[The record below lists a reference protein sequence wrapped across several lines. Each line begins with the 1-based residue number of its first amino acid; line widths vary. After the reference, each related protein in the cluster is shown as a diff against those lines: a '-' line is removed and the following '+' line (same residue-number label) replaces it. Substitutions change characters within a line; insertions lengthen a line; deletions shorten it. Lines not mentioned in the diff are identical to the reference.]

1 VTSHRQI
8 FRSSAIIGGASV
20 INIVIGIAKV
30 KVLAVLLGPAGV
42 GLMGL
47 YQNIMGVASTLAGC
61 GIGNSG
67 VRQLAASVGE
77 ADVLAIVRRALWM
90 SNVVLGVAGMVILW
104 LLREPVAEWV
114 FGDTAHVSEVGW
126 LGLGVLLTLIAGS
139 QTALLQGL
147 RRIGDIARV
156 KIISAFLAAVT
167 GISLI
172 YLLGQDGVLWFVLIA
187 PAISVAV
194 AAYYAARLPR
204 PLAPN
209 DWQAIGR
216 QWQAMLK
223 LGIPFMAA
231 GLLTLVTQLA
241 ARSIIL
247 RELGL
252 DATGYF
258 QAAWAVSMTYIGFVM
273 GAMSAD
279 YYPRL
284 TEAINDHPR
293 ARKLVDEQSEMAL
306 LLAGPVLLA
315 MITLAPWVIHL
326 LYAAS
331 FAPATDVLRWQVL
344 GDVLKVASWPMG
356 FILLAMGRGGIFMGT
371 QFTWNAAYLGAI
383 VLGIE
388 EWGLAIAGIGFWFA
402 YLVLLGVAVFFAGR
416 LIGYRPSRR
425 NSGFV
430 LVLLFAGGSILYL
443 ATRFEGASYGFGLLT
458 TLVASAYSLHRLNEL
473 MDVRG
478 WMRRRFG

>member
-1 VTSHRQI
+1 MTSHRQI
-8 FRSSAIIGGASV
+8 LRSSAIVGSASV
-20 INIVIGIAKV
+20 INVAIGIVKV

-47 YQNIMGVASTLAGC
+47 YQNIVGVASTFAGC

-77 ADVLAIVRRALWM
+77 ADVLAIVRRTLWM
-90 SNVVLGVAGMVILW
+90 SNLILGAAGLVILW
-104 LLREPVAEWV
+104 LLREPVTEWI
-114 FGDTAHVSEVGW
+114 FSDTAHVGEVGW
-126 LGLGVLLTLIAGS
+126 LGLGVLLTLIAAS

-156 KIISAFLAAVT
+156 KVISAFFAAVT
-167 GISLI
+167 GILLI
-172 YLLGQDGVLWFVLIA
+172 YLLGEDGIVWFVLVA
-187 PAISVAV
+187 PAISVVV
-194 AAYYAARLPR
+194 AAYFAARLPR
-204 PLAPN
+204 LHTPH
-209 DWQAIGR
+209 DWQAVGR
-216 QWQAMLK
+216 QWQAMLR
-223 LGIPFMAA
+223 LGIPFMVA

-252 DATGYF
+252 DASGYF
-258 QAAWAVSMTYIGFVM
+258 QAAWAISMTYIGFVL

-284 TEAINDHPR
+284 TGVINDHPR
-293 ARKLVDEQSEMAL
+293 ARKLVDEQAEVAL

-326 LYAAS
+326 LYADS
-331 FAPATDVLRWQVL
+331 FAPAVDVLRWQVM
-344 GDVLKVASWPMG
+344 GDILKVASWPMG
-356 FILLAMGRGGIFMGT
+356 FILLAMGHGGVYMGT

-388 EWGLAIAGIGFWFA
+388 ELGLVVAGVGFWFA
-402 YLVLLGVAVFFAGR
+402 YLVLMGIVIFLSAR
-416 LIGYRPSRR
+416 LIGYKPGRR
-425 NSGFV
+425 NSV
-430 LVLLFAGGSILYL
+430 HTLLLLCAGGMVLFL
-443 ATRFEGASYGFGLLT
+443 VQNWVNPGYGFGLLAT
-458 TLVASAYSLHRLNEL
+458 MLAAIYSLRRLNEL
-473 MDVRG
+473 VDVRA
-478 WMRRRFG
+478 WVRRKFR